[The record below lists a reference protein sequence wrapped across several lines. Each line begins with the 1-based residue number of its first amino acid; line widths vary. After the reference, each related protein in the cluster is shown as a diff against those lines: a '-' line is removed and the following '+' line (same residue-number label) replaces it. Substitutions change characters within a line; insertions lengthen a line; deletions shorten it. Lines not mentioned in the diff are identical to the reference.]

1 MAFMVLGELL
11 AQPGSLLRLQSR
23 LMKPRHPLH
32 ALRLRLALIRRY
44 SQIVKIIARNGLS
57 AYFSNAAPAQ
67 PARSFKLAVSL
78 RKTLQEAGGMFV
90 KVGQLLSTRPDLL
103 PAEVLQE
110 LSQLQDR
117 VQPVSSTEIFQIL
130 AEELGPDL
138 QGLFTS
144 LDPDPLASASI
155 AQVYRAQLVSGEEV
169 VVKVQRPGIQTLVE
183 RDMAILLRLAAI
195 LENRTAWGKHMQV
208 TSLAHGFAESIQ
220 EELDFRVEIR
230 NLQTVAD
237 AMQKTSEVVVPS
249 VHTRLSTERV
259 LVMEWLDGVN
269 IRQADQLIDDLK
281 LDRTAL
287 ARTLLE
293 CFLRQILYNGVFH
306 ADPHPGNILIL
317 RTGKLGLVDLGSVGR
332 LDSLQQS
339 ALRSLLLAFQLKNS
353 HLLTQALLDL
363 AEVPDNV
370 DEDRLERALA
380 QFLVQRLGAHMPLD
394 ARVFSALFA
403 LIQQYQLAFPPV
415 IAGVFRSLVTLEGT
429 LTLLAPTF
437 SLPEEAARLAPQFLQ
452 EEIRFNSLTKLLMS
466 EALSLLPILHRLPR
480 RLDRISA
487 ALEKGTLTT
496 RTRLFSHTEE
506 TTFARS
512 LASNLIQAFLSAAL
526 GIVGVLFVGMPG
538 GGSQLIPG
546 ISLFE
551 VLGWICLFVGAVLMM
566 RVIAITARDQIPQ
579 RR

>member
-1 MAFMVLGELL
+1 
-11 AQPGSLLRLQSR
+11 
-23 LMKPRHPLH
+23 MKPRHPLH

-44 SQIVKIIARNGLS
+44 SQIVKIIARHGLS
-57 AYFSNAAPAQ
+57 AYFSNTAPVQ
-67 PARSFKLAVSL
+67 PARFSKLAVSL

-130 AEELGPDL
+130 AEELGPDF
-138 QGLFTS
+138 QNLFAS

-237 AMQKTSEVVVPS
+237 AMQKTSEVAVPS

-281 LDRTAL
+281 LDRTTL

-293 CFLRQILYNGVFH
+293 CFLRQMLYNGVFH

-332 LDSLQQS
+332 LDPLQQS

-429 LTLLAPTF
+429 LMLLAPTF

-496 RTRLFSHTEE
+496 RTRLFSHAEE

-546 ISLFE
+546 VSLFE